1 MATMRH
7 PLLRILVALLIG
19 VVTPLCCCQATAI
32 VGSGC
37 GEPHTAAIKPN
48 SCCNGCADDP
58 ASKQHR
64 DAPTDNEPPAPGKC
78 PSCPS
83 CDGTPAGTAI
93 NVEARLPA
101 FEHDW
106 DVIAT
111 LALAVLW
118 DLPSLETRV
127 TASPPGW
134 ASDPPFLKANRE
146 AQRWY
151 CALVV

>member
-1 MATMRH
+1 MRH

-19 VVTPLCCCQATAI
+19 VITPLCCCQATAM

-37 GEPHTAAIKPN
+37 DGPHAVAIEPD
-48 SCCNGCADDP
+48 SCCNGCDDDP
-58 ASKQHR
+58 ASQQDR
-64 DAPTDNEPPAPGKC
+64 DAPTDNEQPAPGKC

-83 CDGTPAGTAI
+83 CDGTSAGTAI

-127 TASPPGW
+127 TASSPGW
-134 ASDPPFLKANRE
+134 ASDPPFLKSNRE

-151 CALVV
+151 CSLVV